1 MFDIVTWPR
10 YLFKRY
16 YLRQSVK
23 KEKTSFLVSGDL
35 TCFNINI
42 ESRYLLGIFTIRGKF
57 CFKLLGQVN
66 KFWIS
71 VIREFISVSEWCW
84 QENSSSIFLRFMHFI
99 ANSQNASR
107 RGCFPV
113 VHFVTYV
120 TYQTAEQLLV
130 ITSVCANYFKKN
142 KGCFY
147 T

>member
-84 QENSSSIFLRFMHFI
+84 QENSSSIFLRFMHSI
-99 ANSQNASR
+99 ANSQNPTWLFHRSSF
-107 RGCFPV
+107 CYICDISNSWTTFSYYICMCKL
-113 VHFVTYV
+113 F
-120 TYQTAEQLLV
+120 
-130 ITSVCANYFKKN
+130 
-142 KGCFY
+142 
-147 T
+147 

>member
-23 KEKTSFLVSGDL
+23 KEKTSFLVAGDL

-42 ESRYLLGIFTIRGKF
+42 ESRYLLGSFTIRGKF
-57 CFKLLGQVN
+57 CLKLLGQVN

-84 QENSSSIFLRFMHFI
+84 QENSSSIFLRFVHFI
-99 ANSQNASR
+99 ANSQNATWL
-107 RGCFPV
+107 FPRSS
-113 VHFVTYV
+113 FCYICDISNSWTTFSY
-120 TYQTAEQLLV
+120 YIGMCKL
-130 ITSVCANYFKKN
+130 F
-142 KGCFY
+142 
-147 T
+147 